1 MIPPESLKV
10 TFLKTTFLSSLAV
23 AGLLPGLAYA
33 ADAAAPANPANAA
46 GHTAAPTGAAMD
58 ASAETELVVTARRQ
72 TERAQDVPIALTAL
86 PRKKLDQA
94 GAYTLADVQ
103 TLVPSLVAYQS
114 NARNS
119 SIGIRG
125 IGVSSASDGL
135 DTTVGVYVDGV
146 YLGRPGMALEDLIDL
161 DQLEVLRGPQGTL
174 FGRNSAA
181 GVINVTTA
189 KPSFTPGAVIEGSIG
204 NYDYNQLKASL
215 TGPLVDGLLAA
226 RLTAFETHRDGV
238 LPNTTTGGSDNS
250 VGRSG
255 ARLQFLF
262 TPTPK
267 LTLRL
272 IGDYSIEDDTC
283 CVSVLKSV
291 LPASLSA
298 STANTLAA
306 FAALGYTPVASTHST
321 RINSPQDML
330 TDQHSLSAQIDY
342 DLGWADFTSISA
354 YRYWHFHPLQD
365 SDGTPLDI
373 IQVNVAQTKD
383 TQYSQEFRLASKPG
397 RFSWQVGAYLFNQDL
412 TDHYILNQFGSD
424 AQAFYSLYSGK
435 TPSPAI
441 KAGSQYIGDTSAV
454 SDSYAIF
461 GQGNFK
467 ITDQLIL
474 TAGVR
479 ETYDTRHGITNAGGV
494 YDVGTP
500 YAATSIAFHD
510 NAAIS
515 GANTSYLVS
524 LSYKITPDILAYVS
538 YSTGYQAAG
547 MNLNSAPLAGQSI
560 VVAPELVTDV
570 EGGIKSS
577 LFDHRVVLNLDV
589 FSEYLTGLQ
598 ANITPIGGGKSYL
611 ANVGDIR
618 SQGVEAEIDWDVI
631 EGLTL
636 SANGSYN
643 DAYYTSYPN
652 APAPAGEPASVVTQ
666 NLTGKPVFQAPKWI
680 ANLTAR
686 YEWSLKTD
694 LRPYVQAQYSYRSSA
709 FGDVQDSPGSLIP
722 AYSLVNARI
731 GARFGGGGRYDASL
745 WVENA
750 FNTVYFTTLGVAN
763 VTGAGAYGFAGQL
776 GPPRTFGA
784 TLRARF

>member
-10 TFLKTTFLSSLAV
+10 TFLKTTLLSSLAL
-23 AGLLPGLAYA
+23 AGLTPGLVHA

-46 GHTAAPTGAAMD
+46 SLAAAPTGAGVD

-125 IGVSSASDGL
+125 IGVSSAADGL

-226 RLTAFETHRDGV
+226 RLTAFETHRDGI
-238 LPNTTTGGSDNS
+238 LPNSTTGGSDNS

-306 FAALGYTPVASTHST
+306 FAALGYTPVASTRAT
-321 RINSPQDML
+321 QINSPQDML
-330 TDQHSLSAQIDY
+330 TNQHSLSAQIDY

-412 TDHYILNQFGSD
+412 TDHYILNQFGAD

-435 TPSPAI
+435 TPSPVI

-454 SDSYAIF
+454 SDSYAVF

-479 ETYDTRHGITNAGGV
+479 ETDDTRHGITNAGGV

-500 YAATSIAFHD
+500 YANTSTAFHD

-524 LSYKITPDILAYVS
+524 LAYKITPDILAYVS
-538 YSTGYQAAG
+538 YSTGYQDAG

-560 VVAPELVTDV
+560 VVASELVTDV

-577 LFDHRVVLNLDV
+577 LFDHRVVLNVDV

-618 SQGVEAEIDWDVI
+618 SEGVEGEIDWDVV

-666 NLTGKPVFQAPKWI
+666 NLTGKPVFQAPRWI

-686 YEWSLKTD
+686 YEWSLRTD
-694 LRPYVQAQYSYRSSA
+694 IRPYAQAQYSYRSSA

-731 GARFGGGGRYDASL
+731 GARFGAAGRYDASL

-763 VTGAGAYGFAGQL
+763 ITGAGAYGFAGQL

-784 TLRARF
+784 TVRARF